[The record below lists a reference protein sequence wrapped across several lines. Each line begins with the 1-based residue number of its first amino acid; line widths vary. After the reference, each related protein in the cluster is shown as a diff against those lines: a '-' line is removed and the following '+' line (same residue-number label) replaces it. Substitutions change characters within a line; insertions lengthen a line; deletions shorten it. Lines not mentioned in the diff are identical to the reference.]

1 MATCF
6 RHLRLLGSVF
16 LLFTSLP
23 HLRADA
29 GRFDL
34 TGPKI
39 DIRVTRDGKI
49 LPIAAVPNLLAG
61 DQIWI
66 HPDLPSSQSVHY
78 LLVAAFLR
86 GTTNPPPDSWFTRI
100 ETWNKHVRSEGVSI
114 TVPAEA
120 QQAILFLAPETGGDF
135 STLRSAVKGRPGV
148 FVRASQDL
156 AEAGFEQARIEKY
169 LASIRLVP
177 PTDSKALMEHSTLL
191 ARTLNLKPNEDCFK
205 LPVDQQYNCLTQTGT
220 QTLLED
226 GHGQTV
232 VSSLTSGAGSDFI
245 NAASAT
251 SLAGGGVYSAYVGAV
266 VDLVRIMS
274 GLHTAH
280 YQYIPAIAFPQQ
292 EALNLRL
299 NTPPSFQNP
308 KSVIVIGLP
317 AIQASTPPPLRP
329 SDPNQVTCLL
339 RPKLVLSF
347 EGAPLVFS
355 TAFAHDLKLH
365 IDGSPTSGD
374 IPLVPDA
381 FQGGLV
387 KAKEP
392 DRHTLPSVKSDSSW
406 TSENA
411 ASYPKPSKSS
421 EASTKKVGDGDDLTL
436 TGSISGFWG
445 FDHFSGPSLPVQ
457 EVPGHGWRFVHS
469 DPQIIAGEQNHLLL
483 GSNGTACI
491 SGISTGGSAGDPP
504 AKVDWKPTDKRNMV
518 EVTLALNS
526 AAPGSLHLDIKQFG
540 KPDSDTISSQTF
552 SKPAA
557 LKSLEFHARDTQ
569 ATLLGDG
576 LRSVQELRLGS
587 SRFVPSSAG
596 TNGSGALAANSGT
609 AGLQMD
615 LAPGEPTPTVEAG
628 EHLSAKVTLTDARVL
643 TVPAI
648 VAPQRP
654 SVSILSKQ
662 FDFTVPST
670 VKLTNDQDV
679 PLDSRLSLSLRSPA
693 AFPRDSIIEFASMDG
708 SLQTKLSL
716 RDGSL
721 VLQDY
726 QTVLA
731 QLDLRKLFGGSAF
744 GPFQLRM
751 MTHDGVAGSWIPVS
765 TIVRL
770 PTLKELRCS
779 GATAKDCT
787 LSGSELYLL
796 DGIAADPQFATAVK
810 VPDGFVGSALTV
822 PHPAADL
829 LYLKLRDDPAAV
841 NSISMPPITP

>member
-6 RHLRLLGSVF
+6 RHLRLLGTVF
-16 LLFTSLP
+16 LLLSSLP
-23 HLRADA
+23 YLRADG

-39 DIRVTRDGKI
+39 DVRVTRDGKI
-49 LPIAAVPNLLAG
+49 LPIASVPNLLAG

-66 HPDLPSSQSVHY
+66 HPDLPSSQSVRY
-78 LLVAAFLR
+78 LLIAAFLR
-86 GTTNPPPDSWFTRI
+86 GTTNPPPDGWFTRI
-100 ETWNKHVRSEGVSI
+100 ETWDKHVRSEGVSI

-177 PTDSKALMEHSTLL
+177 PADSKALMQHSTLL

-205 LPVDQQYNCLTQTGT
+205 RPVDQQYNCLTQTGT

-266 VDLVRIMS
+266 VDLVRIMG

-280 YQYIPAIAFPQQ
+280 YQYIPAIAFPEQ

-339 RPKLVLSF
+339 RPKLVLAV

-355 TAFAHDLKLH
+355 TAFAHDMRLH
-365 IDGSPTSGD
+365 VDGSPASED
-374 IPLVPDA
+374 IPLAPDA

-387 KAKEP
+387 KTKEAN
-392 DRHTLPSVKSDSSW
+392 RHILPSGESDSSRVD
-406 TSENA
+406 EVA
-411 ASYPKPSKSS
+411 ASDIKQPKRAEVAAKKS
-421 EASTKKVGDGDDLTL
+421 GDGDDVTL

-457 EVPGHGWRFVHS
+457 KVPGQGWQFAQGDS
-469 DPQIIAGEQNHLLL
+469 QIIAGEQNHLLL
-483 GSNGTACI
+483 SSNGTACI
-491 SGISTGGSAGDPP
+491 SGISTEGVAGAP
-504 AKVDWKPTDKRNMV
+504 AKVDWKPSDKRNV
-518 EVTLALNS
+518 VDVTLALNS

-540 KPDSDTISSQTF
+540 KSDPDIISSQTF

-557 LKSLEFHARDTQ
+557 LKSIEFHAHDTQ
-569 ATLLGDG
+569 AMLLGDG
-576 LRSVQELRLGS
+576 LKSVQELRLSS
-587 SRFVPSSAG
+587 SRFVPSNKGA
-596 TNGSGALAANSGT
+596 NGAGALTANNSAT
-609 AGLQMD
+609 GLQMD
-615 LAPGEPTPTVEAG
+615 LAPGESTPSAEAG
-628 EHLSAKVTLTDARVL
+628 EHITAKVTLTDSRVL
-643 TVPAI
+643 PVNTI

-670 VKLTNDQDV
+670 MKLSNDQDV

-693 AFPRDSIIEFASMDG
+693 TFPRDSVIELGSIDG
-708 SLQTKLSL
+708 GLQTKLSL

-726 QTVLA
+726 RTVLA

-744 GPFQLRM
+744 GPFQLRIV
-751 MTHDGVAGSWIPVS
+751 THDGVAGSWIPLS

-770 PTLKELRCS
+770 PTLKEVRCS
-779 GATAKDCT
+779 GSTAKECT
-787 LSGSELYLL
+787 LSGSDLYLL
-796 DGIAADPQFATAVK
+796 DGVAADPQFAAAVK
-810 VPDGFVGSALTV
+810 VPDGFVGSTLAV
-822 PHPAADL
+822 PHPASDL
-829 LYLKLRDDPAAV
+829 LYLKLRDDPAAI
-841 NSISMPPITP
+841 NSVSMPPTAP